1 MQFANGEVKTTGV
14 QFTVTM
20 DDGNT
25 HTFDQ
30 YGAFVSGKLVATSL
44 DSGALIDIA
53 QRGFVSPGDK
63 LHRGDRLTFH

>member
-1 MQFANGEVKTTGV
+1 MQFGNNEVKATGN

-25 HTFDQ
+25 HTFSE
-30 YGAFVSGKLVATSL
+30 YGAYVDGKLLATSL

-53 QRGFVSPGDK
+53 KRGWVRPEDRFHWS
-63 LHRGDRLTFH
+63 DRLTFH